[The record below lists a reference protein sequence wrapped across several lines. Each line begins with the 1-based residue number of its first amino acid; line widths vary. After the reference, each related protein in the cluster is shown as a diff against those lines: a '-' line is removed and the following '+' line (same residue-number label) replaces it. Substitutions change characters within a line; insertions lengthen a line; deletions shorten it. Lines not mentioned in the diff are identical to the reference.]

1 MDVRK
6 TERINFRIT
15 PETKEKLRRASQ
27 ASGFSQSAYLCRLIE
42 SQGGGRSAG
51 NGELLAELKKVQTQL
66 ETISG
71 TLRELADSGSLEELQ
86 ETIQQ
91 LDDLRAALYHKY
103 FTDWGYR
110 E

>member
-15 PETKEKLRRASQ
+15 PETKEKLRRDSQ

-91 LDDLRAALYHKY
+91 LDELRAALYHKY

>member
-15 PETKEKLRRASQ
+15 PETKEKLRRDSQ

-71 TLRELADSGSLEELQ
+71 TLRELTDSGSAGDLQ